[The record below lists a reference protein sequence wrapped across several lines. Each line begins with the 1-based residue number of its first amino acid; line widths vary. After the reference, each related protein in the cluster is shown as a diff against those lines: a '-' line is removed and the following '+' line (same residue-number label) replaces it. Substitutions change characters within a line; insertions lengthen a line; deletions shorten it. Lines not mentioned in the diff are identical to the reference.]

1 MPIHAPFASVPVS
14 PISGPGITEVQVSG
28 EFEVRRKCL
37 FLSSTSDLLKTVTYT
52 LPSVHHGR
60 SLNPGDTLWASG
72 RDEDDCIHGLDG

>member
-37 FLSSTSDLLKTVTYT
+37 FLSSTSDLLKTVTYSYRT
-52 LPSVHHGR
+52 YRLVDKQL
-60 SLNPGDTLWASG
+60 SLNFLILRYVGSNN
-72 RDEDDCIHGLDG
+72 